1 MPTDDFQPMND
12 PVIAG
17 CMLNLDDQIA
27 VVAAAENGVPT
38 GVMVEACQELTD
50 GGMSGAQLLLG
61 PADARRIAA
70 ALLNCAD
77 MVDGTVPLVFYE
89 RPPEVGE

>member
-1 MPTDDFQPMND
+1 MPNDDFEAMNEA
-12 PVIAG
+12 VLAG

-27 VVAAAENGVPT
+27 VVAASERGVPT
-38 GVMVEACQELTD
+38 GVMVEACQELAE
-50 GGMSGAQLLLG
+50 GGMSGAQILLG

-77 MVDGTVPLVFYE
+77 IVDGTVPLCFYE
-89 RPPEVGE
+89 RPAGDE